1 MDEGCKGGRV
11 QSDKNGLKP
20 PEDLLTGTDTV
31 SVGQALSLQSQ
42 SLLGLLDE
50 LKSTGSGSVLYSQLE
65 RILRENEQDFD
76 EREQLYRHWLRL
88 FLGGYIR
95 HLKPGASMHIHAK
108 LIYKQLQLPLTTTTL
123 KGLRKHLN
131 MFSMHLGRME
141 MLDETIL
148 KNTLEPVLSFYSDDE
163 IETNIQSNDYVNT
176 EQVTSLEPE
185 LTITESEFSEK
196 PDAVRVQKR
205 AIEGMIEDLLPND
218 TRDTEERLSS
228 TYRQYLSSQYRDT
241 EKVQLMLNKHIS
253 ETIEQNSQF
262 GDMLHVVRQ
271 GLDEAESINE
281 IDTLRQCLIEDV
293 DALKESHDAMAE
305 KLEETKDYLKMIE
318 VDSRK
323 LSDEL
328 ARVRLLSM
336 TDELTELPNRR
347 AFMRR
352 LEDEMSRTKRYGAD
366 LALVIID
373 LDYFKSIN
381 DKYGHAVGDAVLCCY
396 AEDILTTF
404 RHHDMVA
411 RYGGEEFA
419 VILPNTDVKGA
430 MAALHKVRRQA
441 AAQICGYN
449 DTRIQVPTFSAG
461 LAPFVPGESAS
472 SFIQRA
478 DDALYTAKRLGRN
491 RIEISKPEEQTIEA
505 EQEVTDFS

>member
-1 MDEGCKGGRV
+1 MQG
-11 QSDKNGLKP
+11 SDP
-20 PEDLLTGTDTV
+20 VPA
-31 SVGQALSLQSQ
+31 GQALSMQSQ

-50 LKSTGSGSVLYSQLE
+50 LKSTTSGSVLYSQLE
-65 RILRENEQDFD
+65 RILLENEQDFD
-76 EREQLYRHWLRL
+76 EREQLYRYWLRL

-95 HLKPGASMHIHAK
+95 HLKPGSSMHIHAR
-108 LIYKQLQLPLTTTTL
+108 LIYKQLQLPLTSTTL
-123 KGLRKHLN
+123 KGLRKHMN
-131 MFSMHLGRME
+131 MFSMHLGRMD
-141 MLDETIL
+141 MLDESVL
-148 KNTLEPVLSFYSDDE
+148 KNTLEPVLSYYGNDENESTAQSSAYVSTVETVALKTETDSNEARFQDEDDSVRAE
-163 IETNIQSNDYVNT
+163 NET
-176 EQVTSLEPE
+176 
-185 LTITESEFSEK
+185 
-196 PDAVRVQKR
+196 
-205 AIEGMIEDLLPND
+205 IEGMITDLLPD
-218 TRDTEERLSS
+218 EGRGTEERLTS

-241 EKVQLMLNKHIS
+241 EKVQSMLGKHIN
-253 ETIEQNSQF
+253 ETIEQTQQF
-262 GDMLHVVRQ
+262 GEMLLAVRH
-271 GLDEAESINE
+271 GLDEAESISE
-281 IDTLRQCLIEDV
+281 IDVLRQCLVEDIES
-293 DALKESHDAMAE
+293 LSESHDQMAE
-305 KLEETKDYLKMIE
+305 KLLETKDYLKMIE

-347 AFMRR
+347 AFLRR

-373 LDYFKSIN
+373 LDYFKAIN
-381 DKYGHAVGDAVLCCY
+381 DKYGHSVGDAMLCCY

-419 VILPNTDVKGA
+419 VVLPNTDVKGA

-441 AAQICGYN
+441 AEQVC
-449 DTRIQVPTFSAG
+449 DTNETRVQAPTFSAG
-461 LAPFVPGESAS
+461 LALFVPGESAS

-491 RIEISKPEEQTIEA
+491 RIEISHIGENVIASEQD
-505 EQEVTDFS
+505 VTDIS

>member
-1 MDEGCKGGRV
+1 M

-20 PEDLLTGTDTV
+20 SEDLLSGPDAV
-31 SVGQALSLQSQ
+31 PSGLALSMQAQ

-50 LKSTGSGSVLYSQLE
+50 LKGTGSGSVLYSQLE

-76 EREQLYRHWLRL
+76 EREQLYRYWLRL
-88 FLGGYIR
+88 FLAGYIR
-95 HLKPGASMHIHAK
+95 HLKPGSSMHIHAK
-108 LIYKQLQLPLTTTTL
+108 LIYKQLQLPLATTTI
-123 KGLRKHLN
+123 KGLRKHMN
-131 MFSMHLGRME
+131 MFSMHLARLD
-141 MLDETIL
+141 MLDESVL
-148 KNTLEPVLSFYSDDE
+148 KNTLEPVLSYYTSDEVAGSDLVSSAQ
-163 IETNIQSNDYVNT
+163 TT
-176 EQVTSLEPE
+176 ALEPE
-185 LTITESEFSEK
+185 SDFSAK
-196 PDAVRVQKR
+196 PDSVRAQKR
-205 AIEGMIEDLLPND
+205 ALEGMIDDLLPEEG
-218 TRDTEERLSS
+218 RDTEERLTS

-241 EKVQLMLNKHIS
+241 EKVQSMLSKHIN
-253 ETIEQNSQF
+253 ETIEQNQKF

-271 GLDEAESINE
+271 GLDEAESISE
-281 IDTLRQCLIEDV
+281 IDVLRQCLIEDI
-293 DALKESHDAMAE
+293 DSLSESHDSMAE
-305 KLEETKDYLKMIE
+305 KLAETKDYLKMIE

-347 AFMRR
+347 AFLRR
-352 LEDEMSRTKRYGAD
+352 LDDEMSRTKRYGAD

-373 LDYFKSIN
+373 LDYFKTIN

-419 VILPNTDVKGA
+419 VLLPNTDEQGA

-441 AAQICGYN
+441 ASQFCGYN
-449 DTRIQVPTFSAG
+449 GSKVQAPTFSAG
-461 LAPFVPGESAS
+461 LALFIPGESAS

-491 RIEISKPEEQTIEA
+491 RIEVSHASESIIA
-505 EQEVTDFS
+505 QETSDVV

>member
-1 MDEGCKGGRV
+1 M
-11 QSDKNGLKP
+11 QSDKNRLKP
-20 PEDLLTGTDTV
+20 PEDLLPGTDT
-31 SVGQALSLQSQ
+31 SAAGPDLSIQSRA
-42 SLLGLLDE
+42 LLGLLDE
-50 LKSTGSGSVLYSQLE
+50 LKSTSSGSVLYSQLE

-76 EREQLYRHWLRL
+76 EREQLYRYWLRL
-88 FLGGYIR
+88 FLAGYIR
-95 HLKPGASMHIHAK
+95 HLKPGSSMYIHAK

-131 MFSMHLGRME
+131 MFSMHLGRMD
-141 MLDETIL
+141 MLDESVL
-148 KNTLEPVLSFYSDDE
+148 RNTLEPVLTYYGDE
-163 IETNIQSNDYVNT
+163 ECATPPAETQSA
-176 EQVTSLEPE
+176 LEPE
-185 LTITESEFSEK
+185 EPPLSEFTQQ
-196 PDAVRVQKR
+196 PDPARVQQK
-205 AIEGMIEDLLPND
+205 AIEGMIDELLPGED
-218 TRDTEERLSS
+218 RDTEERLAS

-241 EKVQLMLNKHIS
+241 EKVQSMLSKHIS
-253 ETIEQNSQF
+253 ETIAQNEQF
-262 GDMLHVVRQ
+262 GEMLHAVRQ
-271 GLDEAESINE
+271 GLDEAESISE
-281 IDTLRQCLIEDV
+281 IEVLRQCLIEDIE
-293 DALKESHDAMAE
+293 ALSVSHDAMAE
-305 KLEETKDYLKMIE
+305 KLAETKDYLKMIE

-347 AFMRR
+347 AFLRR
-352 LEDEMSRTKRYGAD
+352 LEDEMSRTKRYGSD

-373 LDYFKSIN
+373 LDYFKTIN

-396 AEDILTTF
+396 AEEILTTF

-419 VILPNTDVKGA
+419 VLLPNTNIQGA

-441 AAQICGYN
+441 ASQICGYN
-449 DTRIQVPTFSAG
+449 GTRVQAPTFSAG
-461 LAPFVPGESAS
+461 LALFNPGESAS

-491 RIEISKPEEQTIEA
+491 RIEISHPPEHMPGKATPAAPEA
-505 EQEVTDFS
+505 SDIS

>member
-1 MDEGCKGGRV
+1 M
-11 QSDKNGLKP
+11 
-20 PEDLLTGTDTV
+20 PETEAITSG
-31 SVGQALSLQSQ
+31 SVLSMQAQ

-50 LKSTGSGSVLYSQLE
+50 LKGTSSGSVLYSQLE

-76 EREQLYRHWLRL
+76 EREQLYRYWLRL

-95 HLKPGASMHIHAK
+95 HLKPGSSMHIHAK
-108 LIYKQLQLPLTTTTL
+108 LIYKQLQLPLATTTL
-123 KGLRKHLN
+123 KGLRKHMN
-131 MFSMHLGRME
+131 MFSMHLARLD
-141 MLDETIL
+141 MLDESVL
-148 KNTLEPVLSFYSDDE
+148 KNTLEPVLSYYASDE
-163 IETNIQSNDYVNT
+163 VENT
-176 EQVTSLEPE
+176 VASSDLVRSAQTSAVEPE
-185 LTITESEFSEK
+185 HK
-196 PDAVRVQKR
+196 PDSVRAQKR
-205 AIEGMIEDLLPND
+205 ALEGMIDDLLPD
-218 TRDTEERLSS
+218 EGRDTEERLTS

-241 EKVQLMLNKHIS
+241 EKVQSMLSKHIN
-253 ETIEQNSQF
+253 ETIEQNQQF

-271 GLDEAESINE
+271 GLDEAESISE
-281 IDTLRQCLIEDV
+281 IDVLRQCLIEDI
-293 DALKESHDAMAE
+293 DSLSESHDLMAE
-305 KLEETKDYLKMIE
+305 KLAETKDYLKMIE

-347 AFMRR
+347 AFLRR
-352 LEDEMSRTKRYGAD
+352 LDDEMSRTKRYGAD

-373 LDYFKSIN
+373 LDYFKTIN
-381 DKYGHAVGDAVLCCY
+381 DKYGHAVGDVVLCCY

-419 VILPNTDVKGA
+419 VLLPNTDEQGA

-441 AAQICGYN
+441 ASQSCGSN
-449 DTRIQVPTFSAG
+449 GSKIQAPTFSAG
-461 LAPFVPGESAS
+461 LALFIPGESAS

-491 RIEISKPEEQTIEA
+491 RIEVSHASESIIVG
-505 EQEVTDFS
+505 EQESSDVV

>member
-1 MDEGCKGGRV
+1 M
-11 QSDKNGLKP
+11 QSDKNRLKP
-20 PEDLLTGTDTV
+20 PAEDMLSGKDAV
-31 SVGQALSLQSQ
+31 PAGQALSMQSQ

-76 EREQLYRHWLRL
+76 EREQLYRYWLRL
-88 FLGGYIR
+88 FLGGYTR
-95 HLKPGASMHIHAK
+95 HLKPGSSMHIHAK

-123 KGLRKHLN
+123 KGLRKHMN
-131 MFSMHLGRME
+131 MFSMHLGRMD
-141 MLDETIL
+141 MLDESVL
-148 KNTLEPVLSFYSDDE
+148 KNTLEPLLSYYGNDE
-163 IETNIQSNDYVNT
+163 IETDIPSSNYTDSEEMAT
-176 EQVTSLEPE
+176 LEPE
-185 LTITESEFSEK
+185 ADTTRSEFIDK
-196 PDAVRVQKR
+196 PDLVRAQKK
-205 AIEGMIEDLLPND
+205 AIEGMIDDLLPD
-218 TRDTEERLSS
+218 ESRGTEERLTS

-241 EKVQLMLNKHIS
+241 EKVQSMLSKHIS
-253 ETIEQNSQF
+253 ETVEQNEQF
-262 GDMLHVVRQ
+262 GEMLDVVRQ
-271 GLDEAESINE
+271 GLDEAESISE
-281 IDTLRQCLIEDV
+281 IEVLRQCLIEDI
-293 DALKESHDAMAE
+293 DSLSESHDAMAQ
-305 KLEETKDYLKMIE
+305 KLAETKDYLKMIE

-347 AFMRR
+347 AFLRR
-352 LEDEMSRTKRYGAD
+352 LEDEMSRTKRYGSE
-366 LALVIID
+366 LVLVIID
-373 LDYFKSIN
+373 LDYFKAIN

-396 AEDILTTF
+396 AEEILTTF

-419 VILPNTDVKGA
+419 VVLPNTDVKGA

-449 DTRIQVPTFSAG
+449 GTRVQAPTFSAG
-461 LAPFVPGESAS
+461 LALFVPGESSS

-478 DDALYTAKRLGRN
+478 DDALYTAKHLGRN
-491 RIEISKPEEQTIEA
+491 RIEISKNADKVIAA
-505 EQEVTDFS
+505 ETEVTDVS

>member
-1 MDEGCKGGRV
+1 M
-11 QSDKNGLKP
+11 QSDKNRLKP
-20 PEDLLTGTDTV
+20 PGDSLSATDLD
-31 SVGQALSLQSQ
+31 SAGQALSMQSQ

-50 LKSTGSGSVLYSQLE
+50 LKSTSSGSVLYSQLE

-76 EREQLYRHWLRL
+76 EREQLYRYWLRL
-88 FLGGYIR
+88 FLDGYIR
-95 HLKPGASMHIHAK
+95 HLKPGSSVHIHAK

-123 KGLRKHLN
+123 KGLRKHMN
-131 MFSMHLGRME
+131 MFSMHLGRMD
-141 MLDETIL
+141 MLDESVL
-148 KNTLEPVLSFYSDDE
+148 KNTLEPVLSYYGNDEVESDV
-163 IETNIQSNDYVNT
+163 QSSDYVGAA
-176 EQVTSLEPE
+176 QAPAMEPE
-185 LTITESEFSEK
+185 MDFEESGFKNK
-196 PDAVRVQKR
+196 PDLVRAQKK
-205 AIEGMIEDLLPND
+205 AIEGMIDDLLPD
-218 TRDTEERLSS
+218 EGRDTEERLTS

-241 EKVQLMLNKHIS
+241 EKVQSMLSKHIN
-253 ETIEQNSQF
+253 ETIEQNLQF
-262 GDMLHVVRQ
+262 GEMLHVVRQ

-281 IDTLRQCLIEDV
+281 IDVLRQCLIEDI
-293 DALKESHDAMAE
+293 DSLSESHDAMAE

-347 AFMRR
+347 AFLRR

-373 LDYFKSIN
+373 LDYFKTIN

-396 AEDILTTF
+396 AEEILTTF

-419 VILPNTDVKGA
+419 VLLPNTDEKGA
-430 MAALHKVRRQA
+430 MAALNKVRRQA
-441 AAQICGYN
+441 AGQICGYN
-449 DTRIQVPTFSAG
+449 GTRVQAPTFSAG
-461 LAPFVPGESAS
+461 LALFVPNESAS

-491 RIEISKPEEQTIEA
+491 RIEISRAGEEVIADENA
-505 EQEVTDFS
+505 IADEPEVTDIS

>member
-1 MDEGCKGGRV
+1 M
-11 QSDKNGLKP
+11 QSDKNRLKP
-20 PEDLLTGTDTV
+20 PKDLLAGTETV
-31 SVGQALSLQSQ
+31 PAGQSLSMQSQ

-95 HLKPGASMHIHAK
+95 HLKPGTSMHIHAK

-123 KGLRKHLN
+123 KGLRKHMN
-131 MFSMHLGRME
+131 IFSMHLGRMD
-141 MLDETIL
+141 MLDESVL
-148 KNTLEPVLSFYSDDE
+148 KNTLEPVLSYYSDDE
-163 IETNIQSNDYVNT
+163 VENNGYVST
-176 EQVTSLEPE
+176 EQSAALEPE
-185 LTITESEFSEK
+185 RDFTESEFSDK
-196 PDAVRVQKR
+196 PDSVRVQKK
-205 AIEGMIEDLLPND
+205 AIEGMIDDLLPD
-218 TRDTEERLSS
+218 EGKDTEERLTS

-241 EKVQLMLNKHIS
+241 EKVQSMLSKHIN
-253 ETIEQNSQF
+253 ETIEQNQQF
-262 GDMLHVVRQ
+262 GEMLHVVRQ
-271 GLDEAESINE
+271 GLDEAESISE
-281 IDTLRQCLIEDV
+281 IDVLRQCLIEDI
-293 DALKESHDAMAE
+293 DSLNESHDAMAE

-347 AFMRR
+347 AFLRR

-373 LDYFKSIN
+373 LDYFKAIN

-419 VILPNTDVKGA
+419 VVLPNTDVKGA

-441 AAQICGYN
+441 AGQICGYN
-449 DTRIQVPTFSAG
+449 GTKIQVPTFSAG

-472 SFIQRA
+472 SFIQSA

-491 RIEISKPEEQTIEA
+491 RIEISKVVEKAIDA
-505 EQEVTDFS
+505 EQEVTDIS

>member
-1 MDEGCKGGRV
+1 MLSGKDAT
-11 QSDKNGLKP
+11 P
-20 PEDLLTGTDTV
+20 A
-31 SVGQALSLQSQ
+31 GQALSMQSQ

-76 EREQLYRHWLRL
+76 EREQLYRYWLRL
-88 FLGGYIR
+88 FLGGYTR
-95 HLKPGASMHIHAK
+95 HLKPGSSMHIHAK
-108 LIYKQLQLPLTTTTL
+108 LIYKQLQFPLTTTTL
-123 KGLRKHLN
+123 KGLRKHMN
-131 MFSMHLGRME
+131 MFSMHLGRMD
-141 MLDETIL
+141 MLDESVL
-148 KNTLEPVLSFYSDDE
+148 KNTLEPLLSYYGSDEVEADLP
-163 IETNIQSNDYVNT
+163 SNDYSKPESEPV
-176 EQVTSLEPE
+176 VALEPE
-185 LTITESEFSEK
+185 ANFTESDFSGK
-196 PDAVRVQKR
+196 PDLVRAQKK
-205 AIEGMIEDLLPND
+205 AIEGMIDDLLPD
-218 TRDTEERLSS
+218 EGRDTEERLTS

-241 EKVQLMLNKHIS
+241 EKVQSMLSKHIG
-253 ETIEQNSQF
+253 ETIKQNEDF
-262 GDMLHVVRQ
+262 GEMLHVVRQ
-271 GLDEAESINE
+271 GLDEAESIGE
-281 IDTLRQCLIEDV
+281 IDVLRQCLIEDI
-293 DALKESHDAMAE
+293 DSLGESHDAMAQ
-305 KLEETKDYLKMIE
+305 KLGETKDYLKMIE

-347 AFMRR
+347 AFLRR

-419 VILPNTDVKGA
+419 VLLPNTDKEGA

-441 AAQICGYN
+441 ASQICGYN
-449 DTRIQVPTFSAG
+449 GTKVQAPTFSAG
-461 LAPFVPGESAS
+461 LALFTAGESAS
-472 SFIQRA
+472 NFIQRA
-478 DDALYTAKRLGRN
+478 DDALYSAKHLGRN
-491 RIEISKPEEQTIEA
+491 RIEISQTSEKVSVSEQD
-505 EQEVTDFS
+505 VTDIS

>member
-1 MDEGCKGGRV
+1 MPAG
-11 QSDKNGLKP
+11 QS
-20 PEDLLTGTDTV
+20 
-31 SVGQALSLQSQ
+31 LSMQSQ

-76 EREQLYRHWLRL
+76 EREQLYRYWLRL
-88 FLGGYIR
+88 FLGGYTR
-95 HLKPGASMHIHAK
+95 HLKPGSSMHIHAK

-123 KGLRKHLN
+123 KGLRKHMN
-131 MFSMHLGRME
+131 MFSMHLGRMD
-141 MLDETIL
+141 MLDESVL
-148 KNTLEPVLSFYSDDE
+148 KNTLEPLLSYYGNDE
-163 IETNIQSNDYVNT
+163 IETDLPNSNYANDERMAT
-176 EQVTSLEPE
+176 LRPE
-185 LTITESEFSEK
+185 VDFAESEFSGK
-196 PDAVRVQKR
+196 PDLVRAQKK
-205 AIEGMIEDLLPND
+205 AIEGMIDDLLPD
-218 TRDTEERLSS
+218 EGRDTEERLTS

-241 EKVQLMLNKHIS
+241 EKVQSMLGKHIS
-253 ETIEQNSQF
+253 ETIEQNEQF
-262 GDMLHVVRQ
+262 GEMLHVVRQ
-271 GLDEAESINE
+271 GLDEAESISE
-281 IDTLRQCLIEDV
+281 IDVLRQCLIEDV
-293 DALKESHDAMAE
+293 DALSESHDAMAE
-305 KLEETKDYLKMIE
+305 KLAETKDYLKMIE

-347 AFMRR
+347 AFLRR
-352 LEDEMSRTKRYGAD
+352 LEDEMSRTKRYGSE

-373 LDYFKSIN
+373 LDYFKAIN

-396 AEDILTTF
+396 AEEILTTF

-419 VILPNTDVKGA
+419 VLLPNTEEKGA

-441 AAQICGYN
+441 AGQICGYN
-449 DTRIQVPTFSAG
+449 GTKVQAPTFSAG
-461 LAPFVPGESAS
+461 LALFVPGESAS

-491 RIEISKPEEQTIEA
+491 RIEISQSSDHAITNEHD
-505 EQEVTDFS
+505 VTDIS

>member
-1 MDEGCKGGRV
+1 M
-11 QSDKNGLKP
+11 
-20 PEDLLTGTDTV
+20 
-31 SVGQALSLQSQ
+31 QSQ

-50 LKSTGSGSVLYSQLE
+50 LKSTSSGSVLYSQLE
-65 RILRENEQDFD
+65 RILSENEQDFD
-76 EREQLYRHWLRL
+76 EREQLYRYWLRL

-95 HLKPGASMHIHAK
+95 HLKPGSSMHIHAR

-123 KGLRKHLN
+123 KGLRKHMN
-131 MFSMHLGRME
+131 MFSMHLGRMDV
-141 MLDETIL
+141 LDESVL
-148 KNTLEPVLSFYSDDE
+148 KNTLEPVLSYYGNDEEPNDTHSNAYVSTVETAALKTEPDSGKPGFKDDADS
-163 IETNIQSNDYVNT
+163 IRS
-176 EQVTSLEPE
+176 
-185 LTITESEFSEK
+185 
-196 PDAVRVQKR
+196 QKK
-205 AIEGMIEDLLPND
+205 AIEGMIGDLLPD
-218 TRDTEERLSS
+218 DGRDTEERLTS

-241 EKVQLMLNKHIS
+241 EKVQSMLSKHIN
-253 ETIEQNSQF
+253 ETIEQTQQF
-262 GDMLHVVRQ
+262 GEMLCAVRH

-281 IDTLRQCLIEDV
+281 IDVLRQCLIDDIES
-293 DALKESHDAMAE
+293 LSESHDRMAE
-305 KLEETKDYLKMIE
+305 KLLETKDYLKMIE

-347 AFMRR
+347 AFLRR

-373 LDYFKSIN
+373 LDSFKTIN
-381 DKYGHAVGDAVLCCY
+381 DKYGHSVGDAVLCCY
-396 AEDILTTF
+396 AEEILTTF

-419 VILPNTDVKGA
+419 VVLPNTDVKGA

-441 AAQICGYN
+441 AEQVCEAN
-449 DTRIQVPTFSAG
+449 DVRVPAPTFSAG
-461 LAPFVPGESAS
+461 LALFVPGESAN

-491 RIEISKPEEQTIEA
+491 RIEISHVSENAITA
-505 EQEVTDFS
+505 EQDVTDIS

>member
-1 MDEGCKGGRV
+1 M
-11 QSDKNGLKP
+11 QSDKNRSRPQK
-20 PEDLLTGTDTV
+20 DLLAGTETV
-31 SVGQALSLQSQ
+31 PAGQSLSMQSQ

-95 HLKPGASMHIHAK
+95 HLKPGSSMHIHAK

-123 KGLRKHLN
+123 KGLRKHMN
-131 MFSMHLGRME
+131 MFSMHLGRMD
-141 MLDETIL
+141 MLDEAVL
-148 KNTLEPVLSFYSDDE
+148 KNTLAPVLSYYSEDEVEGGVEDNVYSDS
-163 IETNIQSNDYVNT
+163 ETSAG
-176 EQVTSLEPE
+176 LEPE
-185 LTITESEFSEK
+185 SDLNFKESGFSEK
-196 PDAVRVQKR
+196 PDAVRVQNK
-205 AIEGMIEDLLPND
+205 AIEGMIEDLLPD
-218 TRDTEERLSS
+218 EARDTEERLTS

-241 EKVQLMLNKHIS
+241 EKVQSMLSKHIN
-253 ETIEQNSQF
+253 ETIEQNQQF
-262 GDMLHVVRQ
+262 GEMLHVVRQ
-271 GLDEAESINE
+271 GLDEAESISE
-281 IDTLRQCLIEDV
+281 IEVLRQCLIEDI
-293 DALKESHDAMAE
+293 DSLSESHDLMAE

-347 AFMRR
+347 AFLRR

-373 LDYFKSIN
+373 LDYFKAIN

-419 VILPNTDVKGA
+419 VVLPNTDVKGA

-441 AAQICGYN
+441 AGQICGYN
-449 DTRIQVPTFSAG
+449 GTKIQVPTFSAG

-491 RIEISKPEEQTIEA
+491 RIEISKVVEKVVDA
-505 EQEVTDFS
+505 ETEVTDIS

>member
-1 MDEGCKGGRV
+1 M
-11 QSDKNGLKP
+11 QSDKNRLKSA
-20 PEDLLTGTDTV
+20 EDLLPETD
-31 SVGQALSLQSQ
+31 SVTSGPALSMQAQ

-50 LKSTGSGSVLYSQLE
+50 LKGTGSGSVLYSQLE

-76 EREQLYRHWLRL
+76 EREQLYRYWLRL

-95 HLKPGASMHIHAK
+95 HLKPGSSMHIHAK

-123 KGLRKHLN
+123 KGLRKHMN
-131 MFSMHLGRME
+131 MFSMHLARLD
-141 MLDETIL
+141 MLDESVL
-148 KNTLEPVLSFYSDDE
+148 KNTLEPVLSYYASDEVFDSTVQNSDL
-163 IETNIQSNDYVNT
+163 ISR
-176 EQVTSLEPE
+176 EQTTALEPE
-185 LTITESEFSEK
+185 PGFNEK
-196 PDAVRVQKR
+196 TDSVRAQKR
-205 AIEGMIEDLLPND
+205 ALEGMIDDLLPD
-218 TRDTEERLSS
+218 EGRGTEERLTS

-241 EKVQLMLNKHIS
+241 EKVQSMLSKHIN
-253 ETIEQNSQF
+253 ETIEQNQKF

-281 IDTLRQCLIEDV
+281 IDVLRQCLIEDI
-293 DALKESHDAMAE
+293 DSLSESHDSMAE
-305 KLEETKDYLKMIE
+305 KLAETKDYLKMIE

-347 AFMRR
+347 AFLRR
-352 LEDEMSRTKRYGAD
+352 LDDEMSRTKRYGAD

-373 LDYFKSIN
+373 LDHFKTIN
-381 DKYGHAVGDAVLCCY
+381 DKYGHAVGDAVLCSY

-419 VILPNTDVKGA
+419 VLLPNTDEQGA

-441 AAQICGYN
+441 ASQFCGSN
-449 DTRIQVPTFSAG
+449 GNKIQAPTFSAG
-461 LAPFVPGESAS
+461 LALFIPGESAS
-472 SFIQRA
+472 GFIQRA

-491 RIEISKPEEQTIEA
+491 RIEVSHSSGNIIANEHEEEA
-505 EQEVTDFS
+505 SDIV